1 MEWRPRFSA
10 NSLVKIFNGSTMLL
24 LSSSPL
30 LLLLLQLL
38 PLLLL
43 LLFRLA
49 LRLFSSDELRE
60 STRGQR
66 FKKDDDAAASSQVVT
81 FAADP
86 DRNFRNSEDFQPRSS
101 VGVRFLKDEAE
112 V

>member
-1 MEWRPRFSA
+1 
-10 NSLVKIFNGSTMLL
+10 MLL

-38 PLLLL
+38 PLMLLLLQLLPLL

-66 FKKDDDAAASSQVVT
+66 FEKDDDAAASSQVVT